1 VATLQAVVDIHDR
14 ASDKFVRMTA
24 AAKAFEEQLDAVDHK
39 LTEIEAKMQAL
50 SRMKVSMRVTLDTS
64 TFDSQLAAL
73 MARAKVAGLADVGG
87 GGGLGGY
94 AMSAG
99 GLMVPSGYAMP
110 AVTGDAEESP
120 MAKIVDT
127 SRARRVGIGQA
138 DNGILGFAIVT
149 YRALRNLNTVIEPVT
164 QGFRFLFS
172 TVLENGLKVFELF
185 GKNTAQVG
193 AALRAAVPLAASLA
207 GTITTLTVAAA
218 ALVAIGT
225 TLAAVLGLIAAAL
238 TSLLVPL
245 AALTAGIGA
254 VVGVIGFVAVPM
266 IKWISDTKKLV
277 DEKDELNKKIK
288 TLDKSTKEYTQT
300 QDRLNEIQKELNKSG
315 AEGVFRQMQ
324 QFGDKVSNAVFTDK
338 NTQLFT
344 DILASGMK
352 ALEPL
357 LPILTKLVNV
367 FATEIAKVA
376 ENFRQF
382 TKDPENL
389 ALIMSFFETGA
400 KLIQP
405 MANALGLL
413 GKIFMQ
419 IGVAVGPIAET
430 MLKDFVGW
438 LNQIS
443 DNLSKPGGLRGLGD
457 FFAEMYPVFKGL
469 VVLLKDFVGGF
480 VEVGRQNAPELLSM
494 IKWLGEVGS
503 VFVKWIN
510 ETVDKYGP
518 FLARVFKAVGNA
530 IGIVWDIATKLYDA
544 FEPIVDI
551 GLNIIEVVIEMF
563 RAGSRLAEISH
574 VIDIIRIALEIIL
587 YPFNLVLEVIKRV
600 LSAAQEMFTA
610 LKDSAVGQAIASV
623 FEVIKGAIDKVATVV
638 DKIIG
643 GIKWLKEA
651 AGWLFG
657 GGDPAANAQDRV
669 DAVNRQRQDLINR
682 GYTPSGDPLNPALT
696 PPPTTNPIF
705 GGGSGNGASG
715 AIVTRPTRA
724 LIGES
729 GPEAVVPLS
738 ATRGSRRLSLDNRA
752 GAPVQISGDIHITG
766 VQNLDQFVTEVQKYV
781 SNLPRE
787 SSTGMSVG

>member
-1 VATLQAVVDIHDR
+1 MATLQAVVDIHDK

-24 AAKAFEEQLDAVDHK
+24 AAKAFEEQLDAVDRK

-50 SRMKVSMRVTLDTS
+50 SRMKVTMRVALDTS
-64 TFDSQLAAL
+64 AFDSQLAAL
-73 MARAKVAGLADVGG
+73 MARAKVAGLADANVGG
-87 GGGLGGY
+87 GLATPDGF
-94 AMSAG
+94 
-99 GLMVPSGYAMP
+99 AMP
-110 AVTGDAEESP
+110 RVTDDLNADEIL
-120 MAKIVDT
+120 AKVVD
-127 SRARRVGIGQA
+127 RRQVRRVNLAQA
-138 DNGILGFAIVT
+138 NNGALGF
-149 YRALRNLNTVIEPVT
+149 
-164 QGFRFLFS
+164 
-172 TVLENGLKVFELF
+172 
-185 GKNTAQVG
+185 
-193 AALRAAVPLAASLA
+193 
-207 GTITTLTVAAA
+207 LTVATRAAINFRAIVGPLSNLIDSGLAQAFNLAQTGAA
-218 ALVAIGT
+218 AFGKTLNLTTDTAVAARGMIASVSAGFTAAAAGAAVFVMIGT
-225 TLAAVLGLIAAAL
+225 ALAGVLGLIAAAL

-266 IKWISDTKKLV
+266 VKWISDTKKLV
-277 DEKDELNKKIK
+277 DEQDELNKKIK

-300 QDRLNEIQKELNKSG
+300 QNRLNEIEKELGKSG

-324 QFGDKVSNAVFTDK
+324 QFGDKVSDAVFTDK

-344 DILASGMK
+344 DILASGMD
-352 ALEPL
+352 ALRPM

-376 ENFRQF
+376 ENFNQF
-382 TKDPENL
+382 TKDPKNL

-400 KLIQP
+400 KLIEP

-413 GKIFMQ
+413 GKMFMQ

-443 DNLSKPGGLRGLGD
+443 DNLSKPGGLKGLSD

-469 VVLLKDFVGGF
+469 VVLLKDFAGGF
-480 VEVGRQNAPELLSM
+480 VEVGRQNAPELLNV

-518 FLARVFKAVGNA
+518 MLARVFKAIGNA
-530 IGIVWDIATKLYDA
+530 IGIVWDAATKLYDA
-544 FEPIVDI
+544 FEP
-551 GLNIIEVVIEMF
+551 
-563 RAGSRLAEISH
+563 
-574 VIDIIRIALEIIL
+574 VIDMIMRMVELVILVVKAGLRFLEITYAVDVLKIAFSVL
-587 YPFNLVLEVIKRV
+587 LFPINLVLEVFKRV
-600 LSAAQEMFTA
+600 AEAANNVFTMLA
-610 LKDSAVGQAIASV
+610 DSAVGQAISGV
-623 FEVIKGAIDKVATVV
+623 FGVIGDAVGAVATVV
-638 DKIIG
+638 DKIIS
-643 GIKWLKEA
+643 GIQWLADKA
-651 AGWLFG
+651 SWLFG
-657 GGDPAANAQDRV
+657 GDKNITITPTQGQQNAAA
-669 DAVNRQRQDLINR
+669 QRQDLIDR
-682 GYTPSGDPLNPALT
+682 GYVPSGDPLNPTLT
-696 PPPTTNPIF
+696 PPRTGNPIF
-705 GGGSGNGASG
+705 GGASG

-738 ATRGSRRLSLDNRA
+738 ASRGARRLTLNNRA
-752 GAPVQISGDIHITG
+752 DAPVQISGDIHING